1 MELPQY
7 TLKPSVNRMV
17 APWILKLLG
26 LAVLFYFG
34 IYFNVKFAMKMD
46 IPSYINILIF
56 VFLVVL
62 VVTQV
67 LLYHIRFGKYSYKFY
82 TNRIEFEGK
91 KPATF
96 LFSEFQQ
103 ADVKQGVFDKA
114 FGTGIIRLSKS
125 FSVGPI
131 TNVRQIES
139 YLEQLVKYYRYTQ
152 ERFRAQQQQASMQQE
167 MAGQQ
172 AQQQY
177 AQQPTQQ
184 QPQQSAQGQQQASQ
198 PGAQGGQYRGI

>member
-56 VFLVVL
+56 VFLIVL

-67 LLYHIRFGKYSYKFY
+67 ILYNIRFGKYNYKFY
-82 TNRIEFEGK
+82 TNRVEFEGK

-96 LFSEFQQ
+96 LFSGFQQ
-103 ADVKQGVFDKA
+103 AEVKQGIFDKA
-114 FGTGIIRLSKS
+114 FGTGIIKLSKS
-125 FSVGPI
+125 FSIGPI
-131 TNVRQIES
+131 SNVRQIES

-167 MAGQQ
+167 MAGRQQVQQQYSQQAAQ
-172 AQQQY
+172 AQQS
-177 AQQPTQQ
+177 
-184 QPQQSAQGQQQASQ
+184 PQQ
-198 PGAQGGQYRGI
+198 GAQGSQYRGV

>member
-34 IYFNVKFAMKMD
+34 IYFNVRFAMKTE
-46 IPSYINILIF
+46 IPSYVNMLIF
-56 VFLVVL
+56 AFLIVL
-62 VVTQV
+62 VVTQII
-67 LLYHIRFGKYSYKFY
+67 LYHIRFGKYSYKFY
-82 TNRIEFEGK
+82 TNRVEFEGK
-91 KPATF
+91 RPATF
-96 LFSEFQQ
+96 IFSDFQQ
-103 ADVKQGVFDKA
+103 AVVRQGLFDRT
-114 FGTGIIRLSKS
+114 FGTGIIELSRS
-125 FSVGPI
+125 FSIGPI

-152 ERFRAQQQQASMQQE
+152 DRFRAQQQQASMRQE

-177 AQQPTQQ
+177 AQQAQ
-184 QPQQSAQGQQQASQ
+184 QPQGQQQSPQ
-198 PGAQGGQYRGI
+198 PGAGGSQYGGM

>member
-1 MELPQY
+1 
-7 TLKPSVNRMV
+7 MV